1 MMEKIEQERETTLK
15 EIRSLNETLE
25 KLTGKPHVTEEA
37 EVDEIREDVQVT
49 PKLKRN
55 KSRRASDVFP
65 SFMRPTA
72 SSSSRRLSGT
82 YFSVISHGPGL
93 KSRRNSMI
101 SVRAESVCLPMKKN
115 GYDSVC
121 DSSERSVSKSTCVM
135 RADDAATVDSQD
147 ISECD
152 IKLVVSEHK
161 PKGQQMGHGSAK
173 KPSSSKMGGTEFS
186 RVNSWLHSQSANRSY
201 LLDKKQ
207 LPATP
212 SPVKARSLSRNRSL
226 ENSSAKLED
235 IEESRTEETVI
246 KPTPMLK
253 DLFELQCLCS
263 SETEDQ
269 ILSKYPNPDNDGD
282 NNVWEQG
289 SLKPRSQR
297 GLAFPEDIAPPLRRQ
312 QVILGER
319 GKLIWI
325 HFCTNANAFV
335 SLYFVSE
342 IFCFWLQEELKRLC
356 RSFMHYA
363 YA

>member
-1 MMEKIEQERETTLK
+1 MMNLQKMMEKIEQERETTLK

-25 KLTGKPHVTEEA
+25 KLTSKPHVTEEA
-37 EVDEIREDVQVT
+37 EVDEIREEVQVT

-101 SVRAESVCLPMKKN
+101 SVRAESACLPMKKN

-161 PKGQQMGHGSAK
+161 PKVQHLGHGSAK

-212 SPVKARSLSRNRSL
+212 PPVKARSLSRNRSL
-226 ENSSAKLED
+226 EKSSAKLED
-235 IEESRTEETVI
+235 IEEYRTEETVI

-297 GLAFPEDIAPPLRRQ
+297 GLAFPEDIAPPLRRP

-319 GKLIWI
+319 GRAQTFIQKL
-325 HFCTNANAFV
+325 HA
-335 SLYFVSE
+335 
-342 IFCFWLQEELKRLC
+342 LC
-356 RSFMHYA
+356 LCIVMALGFIDVGYGNDFFNGLTK
-363 YA
+363 